1 MKKKSKKGKKR
12 YSLIE
17 VVIIMVLTCLVSIVL
32 GSVITFLTIKT
43 SPKSSKE
50 ETIIDTQLED
60 FTNTYN
66 SIIDNYYYKIDKD
79 ELLNSAVQGMVDYLN
94 DPYSNLLDK
103 DEAISFAE
111 NIKGEY
117 IGIGCEFK
125 KEGKDLVI
133 TKILKD
139 SPAENAGI
147 KIGDIVLEIDGNSV
161 SDMAMIQISDAVSG
175 KNNTTITLKVK
186 RLEEELTISAVRKK
200 IDIPSVESSIE
211 TSSNQRIGIIK
222 INIFAA
228 NTYKQFRKELTTIEK
243 QGIDKLVIDVRD
255 NSGGYLSSASNIASI
270 FLKEKSVIYQL
281 KSKGQKEA
289 VLDTTAEKRT
299 YPIVVLINEE
309 TASASE
315 VLALALKESYGAI
328 LVGSNS
334 FGKSK
339 IQTTNQLSN
348 GSVLKYTIEEW
359 LSPKGNSVN
368 DKGIYPDIEE
378 YDENEQLNRAI
389 ELIN

>member
-1 MKKKSKKGKKR
+1 
-12 YSLIE
+12 
-17 VVIIMVLTCLVSIVL
+17 
-32 GSVITFLTIKT
+32 
-43 SPKSSKE
+43 
-50 ETIIDTQLED
+50 
-60 FTNTYN
+60 
-66 SIIDNYYYKIDKD
+66 
-79 ELLNSAVQGMVDYLN
+79 
-94 DPYSNLLDK
+94 
-103 DEAISFAE
+103 
-111 NIKGEY
+111 
-117 IGIGCEFK
+117 
-125 KEGKDLVI
+125 
-133 TKILKD
+133 
-139 SPAENAGI
+139 
-147 KIGDIVLEIDGNSV
+147 
-161 SDMAMIQISDAVSG
+161 MIQISDAVSG